1 MTLLRD
7 RSGDFEETGVAVYG
21 ISRDSPWTHIAWSQ
35 VLDLSF
41 PLLSD
46 WNGEATEGFGLSH
59 TYRELQGVSRRSAFL
74 VGTDGTVRGA
84 WAYESAEVPDF
95 DELLAAARTLQ
106 ASS

>member
-7 RSGDFEETGVAVYG
+7 RSPEFDAAGVAVYG
-21 ISRDSPWTHIAWSQ
+21 ISRDSPYTHIAWAQ
-35 VLDLSF
+35 VLDLTF
-41 PLLSD
+41 TLLSD

-59 TYRELQGVSRRSAFL
+59 TYRELRGVPRRSAFL